1 MKNLKFVDL
10 CKGIMFLLIGIGIA
24 SFGIASISNNSAKA
38 DSPNT
43 TDSTGKIM
51 MHQNSFVYDGNYFFQ
66 VVVWDTETGK
76 SKFCGPCTGR
86 RRHTNKRTACEHDES
101 AQEPRTKYR
110 GTELKAHMY

>member
-43 TDSTGKIM
+43 VNSTGKYQM
-51 MHQNSFVYDGNYFFQ
+51 SAAGFELNGKPVYNI
-66 VVVWDTETGK
+66 VVFDTETGK
-76 SKFCGPCTGR
+76 SITYTFDGIGNMVKAKFQIP
-86 RRHTNKRTACEHDES
+86 S
-101 AQEPRTKYR
+101 SPLY
-110 GTELKAHMY
+110 

>member
-43 TDSTGKIM
+43 VNSTGKIM
-51 MHQNSFVYDGNYFFQ
+51 MSESGFLLNGKAMYHIL
-66 VVVWDTETGK
+66 VWDTETGK
-76 SKFCGPCTGR
+76 SKLYYLGTATGKF
-86 RRHTNKRTACEHDES
+86 HS
-101 AQEPRTKYR
+101 ADYQLPASPIY
-110 GTELKAHMY
+110 

>member
-43 TDSTGKIM
+43 VNSTGKIM
-51 MHQNSFVYDGNYFFQ
+51 MSESGFLMNGTAIYHVL
-66 VVVWDTETGK
+66 VWDTETGK
-76 SKFCGPCTGR
+76 SKLYGYLPS
-86 RRHTNKRTACEHDES
+86 NKSMKSTDYQIPS
-101 AQEPRTKYR
+101 SPLY
-110 GTELKAHMY
+110 